1 VASDPDFKPDLT
13 RSNLDKQLRTRA
25 FWSSV
30 RALSQ
35 HLERHPP
42 KRLSKSLLEL
52 KGGASRNLFL
62 VHDGDGQTLVYL
74 NFAHRMPAD
83 LAVIGIEPFSLPSV
97 PLAQTSV
104 EEMAAGY
111 VEEIRRHQPNGPY
124 LLGGL
129 CAGGVIAFEMAAQL
143 VRAGESVEFLA
154 LLDAVRPQTPMRPG
168 LLANYRYGR
177 LTQALTVARS
187 TEQSYVAR
195 AWTILGMI
203 SRKLVNTL
211 TWEIKRRSTKWWVG
225 ARFLLLRKL
234 LARDRPW
241 PRLLPGLSVRQIYES
256 ADALYV
262 ARPLS
267 GASVVLVRARAGVDG
282 VADDTPYLDIYA
294 DETLGWRGLIE
305 QLNVIDVDG
314 GHSSILREPFVQSLA
329 TALAPLVAGSA
340 STRTPVAPLEK
351 A

>member
-1 VASDPDFKPDLT
+1 VAGDQDFKPDLT
-13 RSNLDKQLRTRA
+13 RSNLDKQLRARA

-35 HLERHPP
+35 HLEQHPP
-42 KRLSKSLLEL
+42 KRLSKSLIEL
-52 KGGASRNLFL
+52 KGGASRNFFL

-74 NFAHRMPAD
+74 NLAHRMPAD
-83 LAVIGIEPFSLPSV
+83 LAVIGIEPFSVPGV

-104 EEMAAGY
+104 EEMAARY
-111 VEEIRRHQPNGPY
+111 VEEIRRHQPTGPY

-129 CAGGVIAFEMAAQL
+129 CAGGVIAFEMASQL
-143 VRAGESVEFLA
+143 IRAGESVEFLA

-168 LLANYRYGR
+168 LLANYRLSR
-177 LTQALTVARS
+177 LTQALTVAG
-187 TEQSYVAR
+187 TERSYVAR
-195 AWTILGMI
+195 AWTILGVM

-211 TWEIKRRSTKWWVG
+211 TWEIKRRGTKWWVG

-234 LARDRPW
+234 LARGRTW

-262 ARPLS
+262 AKPLS
-267 GASVVLVRARAGVDG
+267 RASVVLVRARAGVDG
-282 VADDTPYLDIYA
+282 VADDIPYVDIYA
-294 DETLGWRGLIE
+294 DETLGWRPLIE

-329 TALAPLVAGSA
+329 TAIGPLVAGPA
-340 STRTPVAPLEK
+340 SIRAPVAPLEK

>member
-1 VASDPDFKPDLT
+1 MASDPDSRPDLT
-13 RSNLDKQLRTRA
+13 RSNLDKQLRARA

-35 HLERHPP
+35 HLEQHPP
-42 KRLSKSLLEL
+42 KRLSKSLIEL
-52 KGGASRNLFL
+52 KAGSSRNLFV

-74 NFAHRMPAD
+74 NLAHRMPAN
-83 LAVIGIEPFSLPSV
+83 LAVIGIEPFSVAGV
-97 PLAQTSV
+97 PLARTSV

-124 LLGGL
+124 FLAGL
-129 CAGGVIAFEMAAQL
+129 CAGGVIAFEMASQL
-143 VRAGESVEFLA
+143 VRAGESVELLA
-154 LLDAVRPQTPMRPG
+154 LLDAVRPQTPMRPR
-168 LLANYRYGR
+168 LLASHRINR
-177 LTQALTVARS
+177 LTQALTVARNAERS
-187 TEQSYVAR
+187 FVGR
-195 AWTILGMI
+195 AWTILGVI

-211 TWEIKRRSTKWWVG
+211 TWEIMRRTTKWWVG

-234 LARDRPW
+234 LARGRPW

-267 GASVVLVRARAGVDG
+267 SASVVLVRARAGVDG

-294 DETLGWRGLIE
+294 DETLGWRALIE
-305 QLNVIDVDG
+305 KLSVIDAEG
-314 GHSSILREPFVQSLA
+314 GHSSMLQEPFVQSLA
-329 TALAPLVAGSA
+329 TALMPLVAGSVSIPA
-340 STRTPVAPLEK
+340 PAAPLEK

>member
-1 VASDPDFKPDLT
+1 VASDPDPKPDLT
-13 RSNLDKQLRTRA
+13 RSNLDKQLRARA

-35 HLERHPP
+35 HLEQHPP
-42 KRLSKSLLEL
+42 KRLSKALIEL

-62 VHDGDGQTLVYL
+62 AHDGDGQTLVYL
-74 NFAHRMPAD
+74 NLAHRMPAD
-83 LAVIGIEPFSLPSV
+83 LAVIGIEPFSAPGV

-129 CAGGVIAFEMAAQL
+129 CAGGVIAFEMASQL
-143 VRAGESVEFLA
+143 IRAGESVEFLA

-168 LLANYRYGR
+168 LLANHRFSR

-187 TEQSYVAR
+187 TERSYVAR
-195 AWTILGMI
+195 AWTIVGVI
-203 SRKLVNTL
+203 SRKIVNTL
-211 TWEIKRRSTKWWVG
+211 TWEIKRRGTKCWVD

-234 LARDRPW
+234 RARGRSW

-262 ARPLS
+262 ARPLPR
-267 GASVVLVRARAGVDG
+267 ASVVLVRARAGVEG
-282 VADDTPYLDIYA
+282 VADDIPYLDLYA
-294 DETLGWRGLIE
+294 DETLGWGALME

-329 TALAPLVAGSA
+329 TALAPFLAGPA
-340 STRTPVAPLEK
+340 SIRAPVAPLEK